1 MRFATPAA
9 LTACLALAACATPRE
24 PVVNL
29 PAAFEA
35 PQGQAAADVLERW
48 WLAFD
53 DPELTRLVEDA
64 LAKNPDALTAAQ
76 RVREANAV
84 RASALFRFL
93 PQGDLTG
100 STRETHSTQ
109 LDGTAINIPGYS
121 NSGVSTNSQA
131 NFNVSWEVDLFG
143 RIFAAARAANADV
156 AAVRFAA
163 EGARASLAA
172 NVADAYFQARGLAIQ
187 LDDARAT
194 VRIQQE
200 ISRVATAR
208 AERGLGPTS
217 DADRV
222 AGDLAQARSQA
233 AGLEAELQAAR
244 RSLLILSGAPIEPT
258 ASLEVPA
265 SVGKVPP
272 MPAAI
277 PSDVITRRPDVRE
290 AQARVTAAAG
300 RLQVANLAFL
310 PTINFTPGV
319 GWAHTDQP
327 ATLAGQPNFTST
339 SRSWSIGGSVMQP
352 ILDIPRLIAE
362 LKAQDARTEQAVL
375 AYEKAVQTAF
385 GETENTLVRLD
396 ADRRRVEILEDGAQR
411 ARRSYEASL
420 TRYKAGIDDLQTT
433 LGAEQSW
440 RAVRS
445 QLAAAQVQALRRT
458 VQSYKA
464 LGGGWPAQS
473 YTKTA
478 QAR

>member
-1 MRFATPAA
+1 MRFATPVA
-9 LTACLALAACATPRE
+9 LTACVVVAACATPRE
-24 PVVNL
+24 PVVTL

-35 PQGQAAADVLERW
+35 PQGRAAAGELETW

-53 DPELTRLVEDA
+53 DPKLTRLVEDA
-64 LAKNPDALTAAQ
+64 LAKNPDALTATQ
-76 RVREANAV
+76 RVREANAA
-84 RASALFRFL
+84 RASAMFRFL
-93 PQGDLTG
+93 PQGDLAA

-121 NSGVSTNSQA
+121 NSGTATNSQA

-143 RIFAAARAANADV
+143 RVFAAGRAANADV

-200 ISRVATAR
+200 ISRIATVR
-208 AERGLGPTS
+208 AERGLGATS

-222 AGDLAQARSQA
+222 AGDLAQAQSQA

-258 ASLEVPA
+258 ASLDVPA

-272 MPAAI
+272 VPAAV
-277 PSDVITRRPDVRE
+277 PSELITRRPDVRE
-290 AQARVTAAAG
+290 AQARVTSAAG
-300 RLQVANLAFL
+300 RLQVAKLAFL
-310 PTINFTPGV
+310 PTLNFTPGL
-319 GWAHTDQP
+319 GWTQTEQSSTVASQP
-327 ATLAGQPNFTST
+327 GFSST
-339 SRSWSIGGSVMQP
+339 SRSWSLGGSLVQP
-352 ILDIPRLIAE
+352 ILDIPRLMAD

-396 ADRRRVEILEDGAQR
+396 ADRRRVVILEDGAAR

-445 QLAAAQVQALRRT
+445 QLASAQVQALRRT